1 MGEQPGFNIAEAW
14 AAIAEAEKQLESDI
28 PYRTELGT
36 AVAELRADI
45 TNGEPCQE
53 ALRALREVLARL
65 SRQAALDDW
74 PEAQT

>member
-1 MGEQPGFNIAEAW
+1 MGEQTEFNVAEAW

-28 PYRTELGT
+28 PYRAELGS

-53 ALRALREVLARL
+53 ALHALREVLGRA
-65 SRQAALDDW
+65 SRQ
-74 PEAQT
+74 

>member
-1 MGEQPGFNIAEAW
+1 MGEQTEFNVAGAW

-28 PYRTELGT
+28 PYRAELGT

-53 ALRALREVLARL
+53 ALQALREVLGRA
-65 SRQAALDDW
+65 SRQ
-74 PEAQT
+74 